1 MQIRSLILIS
11 ILCFGTANANSQDSC
26 QLDITLLTCSPGE
39 ELYSLFGH
47 TAIRVTDKTVGI
59 DVVFNY
65 GTFDDSNPT
74 EFYWNFTRG
83 LMRYALSAYPMQDFV
98 MEYQMQ
104 NRGVIEQELNLTCS
118 EKNKLF
124 EALKVNIREE
134 NRFYN
139 YYFHTDN
146 CTTRARDIIVKNTES
161 KVEFKN
167 ILPPKTPSYRNL
179 IHEYL
184 NKGGQY
190 WSKFGIDILLGA
202 NLDKKVTN
210 DQAMFLP
217 DYLMLAFDTATIR
230 SQPLVNAKPVILP
243 TPEKEISGSWFKPE
257 YFFSLLLILVLA
269 LQFSKSASAKR
280 ILRIF
285 DVFFFF
291 LLGLLGLVI
300 LTLWIIRID
309 DSIRNNFN
317 LLWTLPTHLIV
328 APLINTKRKWVKKY
342 VQFTFILTI
351 LLALT
356 WFFIPQQL
364 HWAVAPILI
373 IIIARTFRGLPV
385 IGYRLPVATNLE
397 PVTGNLQ
404 PAPIHQN

>member
-1 MQIRSLILIS
+1 MKSWLLSLILTIFIFS
-11 ILCFGTANANSQDSC
+11 AHSQDTCNLRIS
-26 QLDITLLTCSPGE
+26 LLTCSPGE

-47 TAIRVTDKTVGI
+47 TAIRVTDKTAGV

-74 EFYWNFTRG
+74 EFYWNFTKG

-104 NRGVIEQELNLTCS
+104 NRGVIEQDLVLNCT
-118 EKNKLF
+118 EKEKLF
-124 EALKVNIREE
+124 EALKLNLQEE

-146 CTTRARDIIVKNTES
+146 CTTRARDIIVENTAN

-167 ILPPKTPSYRNL
+167 ILPPKVPSYRNM
-179 IHEYL
+179 IHQYL
-184 NKGGQY
+184 DKGGQY

-217 DYLMLAFDTATIR
+217 DYLMLAFDSASIR
-230 SQPLVNAKPVILP
+230 SQALVKDKPVILP
-243 TPEKEISGSWFKPE
+243 TPEIKDSGISFKPE
-257 YFFSLLLILVLA
+257 YFFALLAILILA
-269 LQFSKSASAKR
+269 LQFSKKRSAEKF
-280 ILRIF
+280 LRVF

-291 LLGLLGLVI
+291 LLGLLGVVL
-300 LTLWIIRID
+300 LTVWIIRID
-309 DSIRNNFN
+309 DVCRNNFN
-317 LLWTLPTHLIV
+317 LLWALPTHLIV
-328 APLINTKRKWVKKY
+328 APLINSKRKWVKKY
-342 VQFTFILTI
+342 LQFTCLLAF

-356 WFFIPQQL
+356 WLLIPQQL
-364 HWAVAPILI
+364 NLAVAAILV
-373 IIIARTFRGLPV
+373 IIIARTYSGITRF
-385 IGYRLPVATNLE
+385 RLPV
-397 PVTGNLQ
+397 PVTSNWNPVTSNWQ
-404 PAPIHQN
+404 PASATS

>member
-1 MQIRSLILIS
+1 MQIKRSALTFLFLLIS
-11 ILCFGTANANSQDSC
+11 ILYARSQNSSVQLLDSAAGSQDTCNLRIS
-26 QLDITLLTCSPGE
+26 LLTCSPGE

-47 TAIRVTDKTVGI
+47 TAIRVTDRSTAT

-74 EFYWNFTRG
+74 EFYWNFTKG
-83 LMRYALSAYPMQDFV
+83 LMRYALSAYPMEDFV
-98 MEYQMQ
+98 MEYQVQ

-124 EALKVNIREE
+124 EALKLNIREE

-146 CTTRARDIIVKNTES
+146 CTTRARDIIVSNTES

-167 ILPPKTPSYRNL
+167 ILPPNPPSFRNM
-179 IHEYL
+179 IHDYL

-217 DYLMLAFDTATIR
+217 DYLMLAFDSATIQ
-230 SQPLVNAKPVILP
+230 SQPLVNNKPVILRDP
-243 TPEKEISGSWFKPE
+243 KMKISISWFRPE
-257 YFFSLLLILVLA
+257 YFFALLAILILA
-269 LQFSKSASAKR
+269 LQFSKSASTKR
-280 ILRIF
+280 VLRVF

-309 DSIRNNFN
+309 DSCRNNFN
-317 LLWTLPTHLIV
+317 LLWALPTHLIV
-328 APLINTKRKWVKKY
+328 APLINTKKTWVRKYLRFSLV
-342 VQFTFILTI
+342 LTI
-351 LLALT
+351 LLAFSWL
-356 WFFIPQQL
+356 FIPQQL
-364 HWAVAPILI
+364 NIAVAPMLAI
-373 IIIARTFRGLPV
+373 IIMRTY
-385 IGYRLPVATNLE
+385 YRSR
-397 PVTGNLQ
+397 
-404 PAPIHQN
+404 QN

>member
-1 MQIRSLILIS
+1 
-11 ILCFGTANANSQDSC
+11 
-26 QLDITLLTCSPGE
+26 LLTCSPGE

-47 TAIRVTDKTVGI
+47 TAIRVTDNSAGI

-74 EFYWNFTRG
+74 EFYWNFTKG

-104 NRGVIEQELNLTCS
+104 NRGVIEQDLNLTCT

-124 EALKVNIREE
+124 EALKLNLREE

-146 CTTRARDIIVKNTES
+146 CTTRARDIIVKNTEN
-161 KVEFKN
+161 KVEFRN
-167 ILPPKTPSYRNL
+167 ILPPKTPGYRNL

-230 SQPLVNAKPVILP
+230 SQPLVKGKPVILP
-243 TPEKEISGSWFKPE
+243 TPEKEVSGSWFKPE
-257 YFFSLLLILVLA
+257 YFFSLLMIIVLV

-280 ILRIF
+280 FLRVF

-291 LLGLLGLVI
+291 LLGLLGVI
-300 LTLWIIRID
+300 ILALWIIRID
-309 DSIRNNFN
+309 DSCRNNFN

-328 APLINTKRKWVKKY
+328 APLINSKRKWVKKY
-342 VQFTFILTI
+342 LQFTCILAF

-356 WFFIPQQL
+356 WLFIPQQL
-364 HWAVAPILI
+364 NLAVVPILV
-373 IIIARTFRGLPV
+373 IIIARTYSRYTSF
-385 IGYRLPVATNLE
+385 RLPIPLASNSN
-397 PVTGNLQ
+397 PSR
-404 PAPIHQN
+404 